1 MKIIVLLA
9 QDLREKPKGP
19 GRHTHTPKQTRD
31 KSNISLWPDS
41 RGSLLRAASTL
52 LLQAEMS

>member
-1 MKIIVLLA
+1 MKIIVLLVEHKTSE
-9 QDLREKPKGP
+9 RNPKGQ
-19 GRHTHTPKQTRD
+19 GDTPKQTRD